1 MAKKYFD
8 DEFEKNYRKACKSE
22 RHEKS
27 RSFEAKQE
35 AMAKKKAR
43 KAERELSRLA
53 NSY

>member
-8 DEFEKNYRKACKSE
+8 DEFERNYRKACKNE
-22 RHEKS
+22 KYDKS

-35 AMAKKKAR
+35 AMEKKKAR